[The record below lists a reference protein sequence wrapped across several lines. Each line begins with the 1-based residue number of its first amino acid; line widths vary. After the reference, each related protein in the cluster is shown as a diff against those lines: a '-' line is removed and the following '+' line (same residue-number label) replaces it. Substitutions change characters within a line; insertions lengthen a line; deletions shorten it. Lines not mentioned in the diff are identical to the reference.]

1 MSTLRYAPQVI
12 SDAIS
17 ELNNRQNS
25 INSLT
30 SQVADLTSQVNTLTG
45 QVNTLTGDLDN
56 VYNVIVDNTVGVV
69 VVKENIDQY
78 SVYCQNII
86 TAYDNLVADKD
97 ATISTKNTLIS
108 TYEGYFSDICN
119 NIKSMDGTVDD
130 PIVFSKVA
138 DYVLTIPQSGSPT
151 AYIQYL
157 NDIYT
162 VISANNQGIT
172 VTSGD
177 YQNFDTN
184 IQDIFN
190 SYDAVITGKNN
201 TIYSLTST
209 INEHEMAFGSIYTAI
224 VNKGGTCTENDYSTY
239 ASGVNSIP
247 TSGGGDTS
255 VLEGYLDDIYDVI
268 SKNDVGVTV
277 VAGDYGNFDDNTSA
291 IISALK
297 SQISTL
303 QNQLSTANQTITTYQ
318 GYFADIASVITGMG
332 GTVTD
337 ASSYSDYDSYVQTI
351 PSGGTP
357 VVQHGTLDWFK
368 LPQNRNLTGMD
379 FREVK
384 SGKGS
389 IVVFPENS
397 SYLFANLGVPEYNS
411 DGTQNEDYYDFR
423 FYADKFDM
431 SACTNIEGVF
441 SNSCLD
447 TFLPLTSNFC
457 KTVQGDVTLDLTTF
471 NTVDFDN
478 FKNSIEKNTT
488 GFKREFLLKHEHY
501 ESNVNYGGVRT
512 LRNKGYTVTDANPEG
527 E

>member
-12 SDAIS
+12 SDAIA
-17 ELNNRQNS
+17 ELNNRK
-25 INSLT
+25 
-30 SQVADLTSQVNTLTG
+30 AW
-45 QVNTLTGDLDN
+45 LDDI
-56 VYNVIVDNTVGVV
+56 YEVIVNNPCSVT
-69 VVKENIDQY
+69 VVKDNYADYDTYTHDIIDNM
-78 SVYCQNII
+78 STKI
-86 TAYDNLVADKD
+86 TA
-97 ATISTKNTLIS
+97 
-108 TYEGYFSDICN
+108 YEGYFADIATA
-119 NIKSMDGTVDD
+119 ITTKHGVIIDST
-130 PIVFSKVA
+130 KYE
-138 DYVLTIPQSGSPT
+138 DYDSYILSIPQSGGGGEDTSELEG
-151 AYIQYL
+151 YL
-157 NDIYT
+157 NDVYT
-162 VISANNQGIT
+162 VLSQNT
-172 VTSGD
+172 VSVSVTSGAYD
-177 YQNFDTN
+177 TFDQA
-184 IQDIFN
+184 ISDI
-190 SYDAVITGKNN
+190 YDAYDAIITGKDN

-209 INEHEMAFGSIYTAI
+209 VNTYEMDFGAIYTAI
-224 VNKGGTCTENDYSTY
+224 VNKGGTCTQNDYSTY
-239 ASGVNSIP
+239 AAGVNSIP
-247 TSGGGDTS
+247 TSGGSTTT
-255 VLEGYLDDIYDVI
+255 LEGYLDDIYDVI

-277 VAGDYGNFDDNTSA
+277 VEGAYQDYDSNTSA

-303 QNQLSTANQTITTYQ
+303 QSQLSTANQTITAYQ
-318 GYFADIASVITGMG
+318 GYFADIATAITNKG

-337 ASSYSDYDSYVQTI
+337 QSAYADFDDYVTGI
-351 PSGGTP
+351 PSGSTP

-379 FREVK
+379 FREIT

-457 KTVQGDVTLDLTTF
+457 KSVQGDVTLDLTTF
-471 NTVDFDN
+471 NNVDFDN

-512 LRNKGYTVTDANPEG
+512 LRNKGYTITDANPEG